1 MSNSRDDKPQRGIGP
16 RRGVGRFEKAKD
28 PNVALRRLV
37 GYLEP
42 YKKQLFSVTILILGS
57 TLLSLL
63 SPYLVGR
70 AIDVYINQG
79 DIPGL
84 RNVIFL
90 LLGIYF
96 MNWGSQ
102 ATQGW
107 VMANLTQDALR
118 KLRQDLF
125 DHLQELDLS
134 FYDKTTSG
142 ELMSRLTNDIEAI
155 STALTQNITQ
165 VASNLFSMVG
175 ILITMFLLNTWL
187 ALSTLVII
195 PLQVVVTIIIG
206 KKTLS
211 GFRSLQSNLGL
222 LNSTIE
228 ETING
233 QKIISAYNQQDKFQT
248 KFDKINSTVKETSI
262 SALQWALLIQPIV
275 TVLSNFGIATVV
287 GIGAW
292 LSIRGIVTVGTIT
305 AFISYARSFAQP
317 LRGLGE
323 LYNSLQTALA
333 GSERV
338 FEILDTPPEII
349 DSADA
354 CYLEKFEG
362 NVVFNEVDF
371 GYLPGV
377 QVLKNISLEARPG
390 ETIAVVGP
398 TGAGKTTIINLLTR
412 FYDVNNGSII
422 IDGYN
427 VKNIGKAC
435 LRKELGLV
443 LQDVILF
450 SGTVM
455 ENIRYGRIDA
465 TDEECIQ
472 AAKLAN
478 AHQFIVRLPLGY
490 QTVLTERGENL
501 SLGQRQLLSIARAIL
516 ADPSILILDEATSSV
531 DTRTESQIQEAL
543 LNLMQGRTSFII
555 AHRLSTIRNAD
566 QILVIK
572 DGEIFEK
579 GDNESLIE
587 KKGFYNNLYMSQFK
601 GKNRKIEAVIQ

>member
-1 MSNSRDDKPQRGIGP
+1 MSNNRDDKPQRGIGS
-16 RRGVGRFEKAKD
+16 RRGFGRFEKAKD
-28 PNVALRRLV
+28 PNTALRRLV
-37 GYLEP
+37 GYLDP
-42 YKKQLFSVTILILGS
+42 YKKQLFFVTVLILGS

-70 AIDVYINQG
+70 SIDVYITQG

-84 RNVIFL
+84 RNVILL
-90 LLGIYF
+90 LLGIYL
-96 MNWGSQ
+96 MNWVSQ

-107 VMANLTQDALR
+107 MMAKLTQDALR

-142 ELMSRLTNDIEAI
+142 ELMSRLTNDVEAI

-165 VASNLFSMVG
+165 LASNLLSMVG

-206 KKTLS
+206 KKTLT

-248 KFDKINSTVKETSI
+248 KFDKINSTVKETNI

-292 LSIRGIVTVGTIT
+292 LSIRGLVTLGTIT

-354 CYLEKFEG
+354 CFLEKFEG
-362 NVVFNEVDF
+362 NVIFNEVDF

-412 FYDVNNGSII
+412 FYDVNDGSII
-422 IDGYN
+422 IDSYN

-450 SGTVM
+450 NGTVM
-455 ENIRYGRIDA
+455 ENIRYGRLDA

-490 QTVLTERGENL
+490 QSLLTERGENL

-579 GDNESLIE
+579 GNHESLIE
-587 KKGFYNNLYMSQFK
+587 KKGFYYNLYMSQFK
-601 GKNRKIEAVIQ
+601 GKNRKIEVVIK

>member
-1 MSNSRDDKPQRGIGP
+1 MSNNRDDKSQRGIGP

-28 PNVALRRLV
+28 PNAALRRLV

-42 YKKQLFSVTILILGS
+42 YKKQLFFVTVLILGS

-70 AIDVYINQG
+70 SIDVYITQG

-84 RNVIFL
+84 RNVILL
-90 LLGIYF
+90 LLGIYL

-102 ATQGW
+102 TTQGW
-107 VMANLTQDALR
+107 VMAKLTQDALR

-125 DHLQELDLS
+125 NHLQELDLS

-165 VASNLFSMVG
+165 LASNLLSMVG

-206 KKTLS
+206 KKTLT

-233 QKIISAYNQQDKFQT
+233 QKIITAYNQQDKFQT

-292 LSIRGIVTVGTIT
+292 LSIRGLVTVGTIT

-354 CYLEKFEG
+354 CFLEKFEG

-412 FYDVNNGSII
+412 FYDVNNGSIM
-422 IDGYN
+422 IDSYN

-443 LQDVILF
+443 SQDVILF

-455 ENIRYGRIDA
+455 ENIRYGRLDA
-465 TDEECIQ
+465 KDEECIQ

-490 QTVLTERGENL
+490 QSVLTERGENL

-579 GDNESLIE
+579 GNHESLIE
-587 KKGFYNNLYMSQFK
+587 KKGFYYNLYMSQFK
-601 GKNRKIEAVIQ
+601 GKNRKMEAVIQ